1 MLAKERQELI
11 QNLLR
16 SNGAVTTS
24 ELMERFNVSVETV
37 RRDLLVMERAGS
49 LQRVHGGAVP
59 PGGMTP
65 FRELKSRM
73 QDHVPQKRQLCR
85 AAAALV
91 KEGESIAVDAGST
104 AVIFAEA
111 LKERFSRLTVVTYS
125 LDVFDLLKDH
135 REFQVILCGGVCM
148 PEENILI
155 GPLAEKMMGLLH
167 VSKAFLFPT
176 AVSVQHGI
184 CNHIQACFAMFRA
197 LTAAADQCYILADS
211 SKFERSDLLK
221 QDDMLPGYV
230 YITDPELPEGM
241 KKMYEENGIT
251 ILTEVET

>member
-1 MLAKERQELI
+1 MLAKERQEQI
-11 QNLLR
+11 QNLLKA
-16 SNGAVTTS
+16 NGAVTTS
-24 ELMERFNVSVETV
+24 DLMERFGVSVETV
-37 RRDLLVMERAGS
+37 RRDLLNMERAGS

-59 PGGMTP
+59 PGGVTP

-85 AAAALV
+85 TSV
-91 KEGESIAVDAGST
+91 SFVEEGDSIAVDAGST

-111 LKERFSRLTVVTYS
+111 LKERFTRLTVVTYS

-135 REFQVILCGGVCM
+135 RDFQVILCGGVCI
-148 PEENILI
+148 PEENMLV
-155 GPLAEKMMGLLH
+155 GPLAEKMMGMLR

-184 CNHIQACFAMFRA
+184 CNHIQACFSMVRA
-197 LTAAADQCYILADS
+197 LTASADQCYILADS

-221 QDDMLPGYV
+221 QSDMLPGYI

-251 ILTEVET
+251 VLTEVEA